1 LSHSRRLKILVVQ
14 STMTASFL
22 DAQRLKHVLI
32 KLFETHAEVALHV
45 VLDIFGSVDVVVAVE
60 AHAISGVS

>member
-1 LSHSRRLKILVVQ
+1 VQ
-14 STMTASFL
+14 STTTASFL

-60 AHAISGVS
+60 ARAIYGVS